1 MIATEKPGASTAPG
15 SPAASPAKRKDTPV
29 RVPPLIAEVAR
40 MEPAEA
46 LRRMESLPEGLSETT
61 AAERLE
67 KFGPNEVSK
76 EQRHTWAARIYHAV
90 RNPLVILL
98 SVLAI
103 ISFST
108 ATESS
113 DFVGAW
119 LMVLMVILGVAL
131 RFIQESKADS
141 AAAKLK
147 AMIKVTATV
156 VRESRPAEVPLQGL
170 VPGDIVKL
178 SAGDMIPADVRVLTA
193 KDLFIIQAT
202 LTGESLPVEKF
213 DSRETRENISPL
225 ESANLCFLGTSV
237 ESGTAQAVVVETGPR
252 TYLGGI
258 AHSMTTQVVETSFD
272 KGIKRFTYLMLTFM
286 LVMVPAVFFINAL
299 SKSPSQIA
307 DDDIVNG
314 RSLAGKLAAKTDPV
328 SAFLSARLDPD
339 AQAALAAYKV
349 SPTNNEALN
358 ATLAS
363 NLNTVVSGPSIYDEK
378 RFQNVPL
385 DPRTDARLKH
395 PRRRDFRLNRLLLE
409 DAYPKELKKSGKHD
423 WGGAFLFALA
433 VAVGLTPEML
443 PMIVSVCL
451 SKGALAMAKKKVIVK
466 RLNSIQNFGAM
477 DVLCTDKTGTL
488 TRDHVIL
495 EIHCDVFKNDS
506 DAVLLDAYLISHFQ
520 TGLKNVLDRAVL
532 SHPEARQKLCIDH
545 YKKVDE
551 IPFDFSRKMMS
562 VIVETPEHEYHML
575 TKGAPEAVFAHCS
588 QFESE
593 GETLPMEPI
602 LIGDLIQE
610 YNDLSADGFRVLAV
624 AYRNLDKRAAYSKA
638 DETEL
643 ILKGYIAFLDPP
655 KDTAG
660 QAIAALQHNG
670 VAVKVLTGDN
680 DLVTRKVCKDVGLD
694 TGAVLLGSAV
704 ETMSDPQLGKAVETT
719 QVFARLSPTHKQRIV
734 QALRR
739 NGHVVGFMGDGI
751 NDAPALRAADV
762 GLSVDNAVDIAK
774 ESADMI
780 LLEKNLMVLEE
791 GVLEGRKVFVNI
803 LKYIRMGASSNF
815 GNMFSVLGASAFLPY
830 QPMLPIQILTNNL
843 LYDFSQVAIPTDNV
857 SARLIAKPQPWDMG
871 EIARFIL
878 FIGPVSSIF
887 DYTTFFVML
896 YLFHCWAPS
905 GAALFHTGWFV
916 ESLMT
921 QTLIIHV
928 IRTRQIPFIQARAS
942 TALTITTVIIM
953 AVSAWLPYSS
963 LAKMLG
969 LVPLPWLFWPILL
982 ATLICYVI
990 LTQLV
995 KMWLIRMRWL

>member
-1 MIATEKPGASTAPG
+1 MSSQVN
-15 SPAASPAKRKDTPV
+15 SPAPPPKRKPV
-29 RVPPLIAEVAR
+29 SGRVSAQLVEAGR
-40 MEPAEA
+40 MEAAEA
-46 LRRMESLPEGLSETT
+46 LRKLETSPEGLTE
-61 AAERLE
+61 AVAQERLAGV
-67 KFGPNEVSK
+67 GPNEVSTEK
-76 EQRHTWAARIYHAV
+76 RHHWPTRLFHAV

-98 SVLAI
+98 TVLAI

-108 ATESS
+108 ANETS
-113 DFVGAW
+113 DFLGAW
-119 LMVLMVILGVAL
+119 LMVAMVILGVAL
-131 RFIQESKADS
+131 RFIQEAKADS

-156 VRESRPAEVPLQGL
+156 VREGKAAEVPLQCV

-178 SAGDMIPADVRVLTA
+178 SAGDMIPADVRILTA

-213 DSRETRENISPL
+213 DSRETRENLSPL
-225 ESANLCFLGTSV
+225 EFADLCFLGTSV

-258 AHSMTTQVVETSFD
+258 ASSMTTQQIETNFD
-272 KGIKRFTYLMLTFM
+272 KGIKKFTYLMLTFM
-286 LVMVPAVFFINAL
+286 VVMVPAVFFINAL
-299 SKSPSQIA
+299 SKSPSEVA
-307 DDDIVNG
+307 EGDIIKLS
-314 RSLAGKLAAKTDPV
+314 SLAGKLAAKADPV
-328 SAFLSARLDPD
+328 SAFLNDQLDSSAK
-339 AQAALAAYKV
+339 ASLAAYQL
-349 SPTNNEALN
+349 SPTNHEEMAGL
-358 ATLAS
+358 LLS
-363 NLNTVVSGPSIYDEK
+363 NLNTIVSGPSIYDAK
-378 RFQNVPL
+378 RFQDVHLGPETL
-385 DPRTDARLKH
+385 SRLQH
-395 PRRRDFRLNRLLLE
+395 PRSHDFRLNRLLLE
-409 DAYPKELKKSGKHD
+409 DAYPAELKKCRKHD
-423 WGGAFLFALA
+423 WAGAFLFSLA
-433 VAVGLTPEML
+433 VAVGLTPEMM

-451 SKGALAMAKKKVIVK
+451 SKGALAMARKKVIVK

-495 EIHCDVFKNDS
+495 EIYCDAFQNES
-506 DAVLLDAYLISHFQ
+506 DAVLLDAFLTSHFQ

-532 SHPEARQKLCIDH
+532 SHPEARQKLCIDN
-545 YKKVDE
+545 YRKVDE

-562 VIVETPEHEYHML
+562 VIVETPQHDYRIL
-575 TKGAPEAVFAHCS
+575 TKGAPEAVFAHCT

-593 GETLPMEPI
+593 GEILPMEPI

-624 AYRNLDKRAAYSKA
+624 AYRNLDKRPAYSKA
-638 DETEL
+638 DESEL

-655 KDTAG
+655 KETAG

-670 VAVKVLTGDN
+670 VRVKVLTGDN

-694 TGAVLLGSAV
+694 TGEVLLGNAV
-704 ETMSDPQLGKAVETT
+704 ESMSEPQLCQAVETT

-734 QALRR
+734 EALRH

-857 SARLIAKPQPWDMG
+857 NLNLIAKPQPWDMG

-896 YLFHCWAPS
+896 DLFHCWVPA

-928 IRTRQIPFIQARAS
+928 IRTRQIPFLQARAS
-942 TALTITTVIIM
+942 TALTITTVLIM
-953 AVSAWLPYSS
+953 AISAWLPYSP
-963 LAKMLG
+963 LAKMLA
-969 LVPLPWLFWPILL
+969 LVPLPALYWPILF
-982 ATLICYVI
+982 ATLLCYVV

-995 KMWLIRMRWL
+995 KMWLIRKKWL